1 MSLTAPEIAAA
12 VAVASGE
19 RGLDEAFPRLLR
31 QLLKLTNLVGRP
43 FFTHFAERYDLTMND
58 ARVLLSLTSVGQAAS
73 HELCDVTGMHPM
85 NVSRSVARLRR
96 QGRIVERTDPDNRR
110 RKLLSPTE
118 TGWAVDRAL
127 APHLKALSAFVFAT
141 LTEREAEFLGSLV
154 GVLSERLQSVDLNSP
169 QLIDAEALER
179 DAAEAPPAAAEPPGR
194 RRSARN

>member
-1 MSLTAPEIAAA
+1 MSLTAPDIAAA
-12 VAVASGE
+12 EAVGTADA
-19 RGLDEAFPRLLR
+19 GLDEAYPRLLR
-31 QLLKLTNLVGRP
+31 QLLKLSNLVGRP

-58 ARVLLSLTSVGQAAS
+58 ARVLLSLTSVTQAAS

-110 RKLLSPTE
+110 RKLLTPTAE
-118 TGWAVDRAL
+118 GWAIHGKL
-127 APHLKALSAFVFAT
+127 APHLKALSEFVFAT
-141 LTEREAEFLGSLV
+141 LSEREAEFLGSLV

-179 DAAEAPPAAAEPPGR
+179 DDAVVAPISAKPRRPRAAKT
-194 RRSARN
+194 